1 MIVQIPSLFVSQED
15 MSGYFIEEDIET
27 AEKLIDYIFK
37 VTWEISFIERGQGDN
52 KPPGKLLRS
61 QGFSS
66 FSTALP

>member
-37 VTWEISFIERGQGDN
+37 VT
-52 KPPGKLLRS
+52 
-61 QGFSS
+61 
-66 FSTALP
+66 